1 MPFMQ
6 LIYNA
11 ALVILVFMGLG
22 IILQIIRPRMV
33 IFFLMFLLFLPYLF
47 SAVSGSFQSLF
58 AAGLSWKGW
67 LIAICVGL
75 VALRMILNSIFR
87 R

>member
-1 MPFMQ
+1 MPFME
-6 LIYNA
+6 LIQSTA
-11 ALVILVFMGLG
+11 PVILVFMGLG
-22 IILQIIRPRMV
+22 IILRVIRPRMV

-58 AAGLSWKGW
+58 SAGLSWKGW

-75 VALRMILNSIFR
+75 VALRLTINSIFR

>member
-1 MPFMQ
+1 MSFME
-6 LIYNA
+6 LIQSTA
-11 ALVILVFMGLG
+11 PVILVFMGLG
-22 IILQIIRPRMV
+22 IILRVIRPRMV

-58 AAGLSWKGW
+58 SAGLSWKGW

-75 VALRMILNSIFR
+75 VTLRLITNSIFR

>member
-1 MPFMQ
+1 MSFME
-6 LIYNA
+6 LIQSTA
-11 ALVILVFMGLG
+11 PVILVFMGLG
-22 IILQIIRPRMV
+22 IILRVIRPRMV

-58 AAGLSWKGW
+58 SAGLSWKGW

-75 VALRMILNSIFR
+75 VALRLITNSIFR